1 MKILFIIP
9 NGFYARNFASVIEA
23 LGGAGHKIVIGLE
36 GEEKASDDAPSAG
49 KSVLRSYLK
58 RPDVKGV
65 RVTRLPRRESR
76 IWRLASGQ
84 VAALW
89 DYSRYILPLHR
100 HAHRCAARAKAV
112 LVPPMRVFSFLLE
125 ALGTEAARCIARI
138 CSWLYDI
145 LPPDPS
151 IRRSLLIHDPDVVLI
166 TPLIDLGS
174 DQADYVKACRRLRI
188 PVGHCVASWDN
199 LTNKGL
205 IKALPDRVFVWNEA
219 QKAEAVTLHGV
230 PEDLV
235 IVTGAQIF
243 DHWFTTKPTRNRAEF
258 CAMAGL
264 DPSKLILL
272 YTASSV
278 FICRNEVDFVLEWL
292 GALRDS
298 DDARLSGAGILIR
311 PHPKATKT
319 MSQWNHVALKQFKN
333 VVVFPQGD
341 RLSLAKNNQADYY
354 DSLYHAAAVV
364 GINTSAMLEASIVGR
379 RSFTILRDEVRG
391 GQDGMVHFQ
400 HLTRNQFLGVAA
412 NLEEHIC
419 QLSKE
424 LDAAADRTSGF
435 VNSFLRPYGLDQP
448 ATPIFVAE
456 VEEMEDL
463 TVEGPSLS
471 ARLGW
476 IQRPLLL
483 PLVVLIS
490 LATVLTKALS
500 KAWRAGRFLVGVA
513 LRRIGFIAPEPILGC
528 VQSDANSL
536 AGKSER
542 EAKQSAELNAA

>member
-1 MKILFIIP
+1 LKILFVIP
-9 NGFYARNFASVIEA
+9 NGFYARNFASVIDA
-23 LGGAGHKIVIGLE
+23 LGHSRHKIVIGLE
-36 GEEKASDDAPSAG
+36 KDENASDDAPTAA
-49 KSVLRSYLK
+49 KAVLHSYIK
-58 RPDVKGV
+58 RAKN
-65 RVTRLPRRESR
+65 RVEVVHLPERESR
-76 IWRLASGQ
+76 VWRQAGRQ

-89 DYSRYILPLHR
+89 DYSRYALPLHR

-112 LVPPMRVFSFLLE
+112 LVPPMHVFSFLVE
-125 ALGTEAARCIARI
+125 ALGTRAARSIARI
-138 CSWLYDI
+138 CSWLYAI

-151 IRRSLLIHDPDVVLI
+151 IRRSLLDHDPDVVLI

-174 DQADYVKACRRLRI
+174 DQADYVKACRQLRI

-219 QKAEAVTLHGV
+219 QEAEAVTLHGV
-230 PEDLV
+230 PQDRI

-243 DHWFTTKPTRNRAEF
+243 DHWFTTKPSRNRAEF
-258 CAMAGL
+258 CAVASL

-292 GALRDS
+292 GALRGS
-298 DDARLSGAGILIR
+298 DDARLRDVGILIR

-341 RLSLAKNNQADYY
+341 RLSLAKDSEADYY

-379 RSFTILRDEVRG
+379 RPFTILRDEVRG

-400 HLTRNQFLGVAA
+400 HLTRNQFLGVAP

-419 QLSKE
+419 QLGKE
-424 LDAAADRTSGF
+424 LDGTADRTSGF

-463 TVEGPSLS
+463 AVEGPSLS
-471 ARLGW
+471 AWLGW
-476 IQRPLLL
+476 IQRPFLL
-483 PLVVLIS
+483 PLIALIS
-490 LATVLTKALS
+490 LSTVLTKALS

-513 LRRIGFIAPEPILGC
+513 LRRTGLIAPKPVLGC
-528 VQSDANSL
+528 VQSDASSL
-536 AGKSER
+536 PGKPKS